1 MGHKRVSQ
9 RHKRHN
15 VDKQSAMERDYHRKA
30 KSAGDVR
37 YDEEFERFEKER
49 VSAQFFDDD
58 SRAVEVR
65 RREVQVGPVKGGKMS
80 LQRDDGTVVVSSAA
94 LRKGRDESW
103 SAYKDRVPQQL
114 SAVPIMARRGAK
126 AEAKELY
133 LEEIEERL
141 RFLRLLVLPRVMI
154 GSAHQRR
161 RLQRIKEIQRE
172 LQSESNKGGSV
183 CCRIVPDGGKGPVV
197 IFPYRWQHLPPT
209 FDEFANGQFFAPEVE
224 HALQKYDAARIPAV
238 VHGGEHQSL
247 LDLTGVDISGFT
259 GMVGQGSSDAALT
272 FVYDHWRGIA
282 ALCAELHAFS
292 LVRAGDR
299 MAYVVSRSAS
309 AALMLNL
316 KEADVLDFFL
326 KLMSL
331 PAVAGF
337 VASFR
342 KALPIGGSSG
352 DVVLPEV
359 VIGSPQGLLDF
370 LGPSGLPGLSPG
382 TALHGI
388 VALGAAAYVLA
399 NRGDEPISLG
409 GVGAYILRHVARLP
423 KVETVQ
429 DAVEAVMRYL
439 PIVLAGVSAALAC
452 GSINPI
458 LLGHD
463 SAFMRY
469 VDVATA
475 FKLRKQGKYDPA
487 LFADDGAFL
496 RGLLACKNELEPLVK
511 KSDPGATRIWGSVND
526 MLAQVR
532 CEQGGKWRKAP
543 FAFAL
548 HGRSG
553 IGKTDVLHKLLA
565 VVSREMYG
573 RASPPD
579 KIYTRQSFDSYW
591 SGYKEDM
598 EVCVFDDVANAKAA
612 PGTSLPNQCWP
623 LVEAINNSPLLL
635 NMADVESKGNIA
647 FCSQVVAVTSNV
659 RDLCASQYSNE
670 PVSVLRRFN
679 VFIEPTVRPQY
690 VRAGT
695 TMLDPA
701 KVPSRSEVPLP
712 DLWTFRVT
720 TAIRKA
726 GSMASEVDFVDVE
739 DFPPGGDIFA
749 LMAFLKAR
757 CIQHK
762 AQQDALSLAQKER
775 SWLDVSIDDLRA
787 MAAAHAVGH
796 SGGAAVAPPAPA
808 AGSGRGQPP
817 TYQAAPSRIEFSDE
831 SSVSDADDPAL
842 GSEGDGGSADLFDN
856 IAAEESGA
864 PNVVGSLDVSRNI
877 REFGPRVRGM
887 RFQSYSLDVEA
898 VRRTRDLVV
907 ARAGVA
913 RVAAERRVGSVV
925 ECARDRVGTVVQR
938 CDDFATR
945 IIGDAACSMAY
956 NALSHDHF
964 WLAFAFCLVVYV
976 FSGEAAMA
984 LTQLAMGTGVLYLRA
999 RHIRHMQRMTPP
1011 PISIFAIGAGAALLT
1026 WCMFR
1031 RQNDSGGGGS
1041 PPDSV
1046 QSGSAQGAVEY
1057 EGVKNHQEPL
1067 RKTVPEVVSTA
1078 TMSQCEDWGKKSRF
1092 AMMASIGGAAD
1103 TAGVGV
1109 LFPITKGLYVTNK
1122 HIVEPLFANGATGL
1136 HVVVYSHSGAS
1147 QAFTTQRSDYYFPT
1161 DRLDLAFVQLH
1172 GPSEKD
1178 LSERM
1183 LPDAWYASILNSG
1196 GVFPVGEAKA
1206 LMTRRRDPDL
1216 DGAPSLCI
1224 ETVRLYGSPYARL
1237 VEFNGVAHE
1246 SMMFETG
1253 GLRTFRGDCGSPV
1266 LVSAAVAGNHATVI
1280 AGIHSGV
1287 VFHGGKHYAVI
1298 APLTKRMVANALA
1311 HFTKATF
1318 QSAPALIGQP
1328 AELTLVKGRINPVL
1342 PRPVGGY
1349 VTPLGV
1355 LQTASG
1361 INPVSQNSFR
1371 SCLQRG
1377 LFYSS
1382 ADVDG
1387 ILGRLGH
1394 EMPRDT
1400 TNVRHFVTPL
1410 QQMDVKREDYDCL
1423 ILDAAAADY
1432 LASVRVLLRN
1442 KLPSRPYSLFEA
1454 CNLAEDLPPLP
1465 MNTAAGFG
1473 HRGSKDNYVVEAC
1486 VRDCV
1491 TPGCRL
1497 AHPAAGDFIVQG
1509 RTNVFPIDE
1518 ILAEV
1523 ADLENRLVR
1532 GELNL
1537 AIFKASLKD
1546 EPVSVGKDKIRA
1558 FYVGMFALNL
1568 LVRRY
1573 LMPMLCALQKCRG
1586 YECCVGMSVASMDW
1600 ENLQSDLEEY
1610 DENLRLGG
1618 DYKSFDLSTHEVLL
1632 DHFYDTIRELCVDAK
1647 WPARDVAIVKALGAN
1662 LARPVYIMLGEVFAV
1677 RGSNPSGV
1685 AVTTHANSGVNSLIH
1700 RYAFYSANRS
1710 LLGVSG
1716 VVNDDMTYFT
1726 RSVRLRTYG
1735 DDVIGSVRVLDD
1747 IRAITNV
1754 SVRDAARAFGMV
1766 YGPIDKTS
1774 VDLPLYY
1781 DKEEVE
1787 FLKCSSVYVPEL
1799 EHRIGC
1805 IALGSIRKSVA
1816 FERGRVGFSQRLS
1829 TLQSALR
1836 LYFPTA
1842 ACVGGT
1848 GRETYSRLR
1857 EIFARGLAS
1866 SEPDGDYDACLET
1879 LPTYGDVLESLRANA
1894 DAVSVEEKWVGFW

>member
-1 MGHKRVSQ
+1 MGHKRANQ

-15 VDKQSAMERDYHRKA
+15 ADKQSAMERDYHRKA

-49 VSAQFFDDD
+49 VAAQFFDDD
-58 SRAVEVR
+58 DRAVEIR

-80 LQRDDGTVVVSSAA
+80 IQRDDGTVVVSSAV
-94 LRKGRDESW
+94 LRKERGESW
-103 SAYKDRVPQQL
+103 GAYKTRVPQQL
-114 SAVPIMARRGAK
+114 SAVPAMMRRSAN
-126 AEAKELY
+126 AEAKEIY

-141 RFLRLLVLPRVMI
+141 RSLRLVVLPRITI

-172 LQSESNKGGSV
+172 LQSESSQGGSLY
-183 CCRIVPDGGKGPVV
+183 CRIVPDGGKGPVV

-209 FDEFANGQFFAPEVE
+209 FDEFANGQFFVPEVE
-224 HALQKYDAARIPAV
+224 YALQKYDAARVPAV

-247 LDLTGVDISGFT
+247 LDLTGIDVSGFT
-259 GMVGQGSSDAALT
+259 NMVGQSSSDAALA

-292 LVRAGDR
+292 LVRAEDR
-299 MAYVVSRSAS
+299 TTYVVSRSAS
-309 AALMLNL
+309 AALMLDL

-326 KLMSL
+326 KLMTI
-331 PAVAGF
+331 PAVASF

-342 KALPIGGSSG
+342 KMHSVGAIPDSAG
-352 DVVLPEV
+352 LPEV

-399 NRGDEPISLG
+399 NRGSEPISLS

-423 KVETVQ
+423 KVETAQ
-429 DAVEAVMRYL
+429 DAVEAVLRYF

-511 KSDPGATRIWGSVND
+511 KNDLGATRIWGSVND

-553 IGKTDVLHKLLA
+553 IGKTDILHKLLA

-573 RASPPD
+573 RPSPPD

-635 NMADVESKGNIA
+635 NMADVESKGNVA

-701 KVPSRSEVPLP
+701 KVPSRDEVPLP

-720 TAIRKA
+720 TAIRRA
-726 GSMASEVDFVDVE
+726 GALASEVDFVDVE
-739 DFPPGGDIFA
+739 GFPRGGDIFT
-749 LMAFLKAR
+749 LMAFLRAR
-757 CIQHK
+757 CVQHK
-762 AQQDALSLAQKER
+762 AQQDALSFAQKER
-775 SWLDVSIDDLRA
+775 SWLDVPIDDLRA
-787 MAAAHAVGH
+787 MAAVYAEGHPEGVAAAPLAPVVGVERAH
-796 SGGAAVAPPAPA
+796 
-808 AGSGRGQPP
+808 
-817 TYQAAPSRIEFSDE
+817 QAAPPGIEFSDD
-831 SSVSDADDPAL
+831 SSALEAGDSASD
-842 GSEGDGGSADLFDN
+842 SEGDGDGNDFLGGL
-856 IAAEESGA
+856 AAG
-864 PNVVGSLDVSRNI
+864 GL
-877 REFGPRVRGM
+877 RVRGM
-887 RFQSYSLDVEA
+887 RPQSYSLDMEA

-907 ARAGVA
+907 T
-913 RVAAERRVGSVV
+913 RVGAVRDVAERRAGSIV
-925 ECARDRVGTVVQR
+925 ESARDRVDTMIQR
-938 CDDFATR
+938 CDGFATR
-945 IIGDAACSMAY
+945 VIGDAACSMAY
-956 NALSHDHF
+956 SALSHDHF
-964 WLAFAFCLVVYV
+964 WLAFAFCLIVYA
-976 FSGEAAMA
+976 FSGEAAMVLA
-984 LTQLAMGTGVLYLRA
+984 QLAMGLGVLYLRT

-1011 PISIFAIGAGAALLT
+1011 PISVFAIGAGAALLT

-1031 RQNDSGGGGS
+1031 RRNGS
-1041 PPDSV
+1041 EVGAFPSTFV
-1046 QSGSAQGAVEY
+1046 QTGSAQGAVEY

-1136 HVVVYSHSGAS
+1136 QVVVFPHSGAS
-1147 QAFTTQRSDYYFPT
+1147 QAFTTQRSDYYFPSE
-1161 DRLDLAFVQLH
+1161 RLDLAFVQLH

-1206 LMTRRRDPDL
+1206 LMTRRRDPDS
-1216 DGAPSLCI
+1216 DGVPSLCV
-1224 ETVRLYGSPYARL
+1224 EAVRLYGSPYARL

-1287 VFHGGKHYAVI
+1287 VYHGGKHYAVI
-1298 APLTKRMVANALA
+1298 APVTKRMVANALA
-1311 HFTKATF
+1311 HFTKAAF

-1328 AELTLVKGRINPVL
+1328 AELTLVKGRINPAL

-1382 ADVDG
+1382 VDIDS

-1410 QQMDVKREDYDCL
+1410 QQMDVKREDYDCT

-1432 LASVRVLLRN
+1432 LASVRALLRN

-1454 CNLAEDLPPLP
+1454 CNMADGLPPLP

-1486 VRDCV
+1486 VRDCA

-1497 AHPAAGDFIVQG
+1497 AHPAVGDFVVLG
-1509 RTNVFPIDE
+1509 RTNVFPTDE

-1523 ADLENRLVR
+1523 ADLEGRLLR
-1532 GELNL
+1532 GESNL

-1546 EPVSVGKDKIRA
+1546 EPVSLGKDKIRA

-1586 YECCVGMSVASMDW
+1586 YECCVGMSVATMDW

-1716 VVNDDMTYFT
+1716 VVNSDMTHFT

-1735 DDVIGSVRVLDD
+1735 DDVIGSVRTLGDVK
-1747 IRAITNV
+1747 AITNV
-1754 SVRDAARAFGMV
+1754 SVRDAARAFGMT

-1787 FLKCSSVYVPEL
+1787 FLKCSSVHVPEL
-1799 EHRIGC
+1799 GHRIGC

-1848 GRETYSRLR
+1848 GREAYARLR
-1857 EIFARGLAS
+1857 EVFARGLAHS
-1866 SEPDGDYDACLET
+1866 DPSGDYDACLET
-1879 LPTYGDVLESLRANA
+1879 LPTYDDVLESLRGNT
-1894 DAVSVEEKWVGFW
+1894 DTVPVDETWVGFW